1 MKKLYKTNSLNK
13 LLFLFAATLI
23 SLNSYSQTLS
33 PTVNVSLSNSICSQL
48 SDLSIDVSQDAGET
62 DILNSVFTS
71 DAGSFDLSN
80 LNIGDTVGTAD
91 MNFLSGNTV
100 NTILTVG
107 TTPLNN
113 STMILSTDS
122 IGTLYGSFTLRND
135 TNGIEITA
143 TSPGDNNSTTVG
155 YSSNVT
161 FNNLFS
167 NPTVSLF
174 TFSSIITS
182 ELSQVDNQSFI
193 QFMSC
198 ADFSPSVNLI
208 LSNNDCGLL
217 TDVTLDVSQ
226 DAGEID
232 MASALFTTDGGS
244 FDLASL
250 SIGSMVGTATVS
262 AGANSY
268 TADLFVNSL
277 SSNTATIEDNLSL
290 NTFLIENLTSGGVSI
305 STTSPGDNN
314 YTTINGNSTSV
325 LLQNI
330 FNNTSTSVL
339 SFSSVITSEIGQTD
353 NQSLNLLMS
362 CTDFSPTV
370 STSLSHYVCDSVSDL
385 TINVS
390 QDAGE
395 TDMATALFVSD
406 GGSFTISSLSIGDNI
421 GSATLT
427 NSILTYNTDLY
438 VTSIT
443 GSTVTV
449 SDSLANTFL
458 IENLSAGVSIT
469 ATSPGDNN
477 STTSG
482 NTSSVTFINIFHNPN
497 NGTINFTSTI
507 TSELGE
513 VDVQNF
519 SFNMSCMD
527 FSPTVAITL
536 SDNTCQATS
545 DLTIN
550 VSQDANETDIASAS
564 FVSDGGAFNIS
575 GLNLNDVVGSAS
587 IFFANGTTVISN
599 LELSLI
605 NSLDDFEVQSI
616 DSLGNVLG
624 TFAVTNILG
633 GGVDILATSPPDGN
647 SSTNGYVSTA
657 TFNSLFVNPT
667 STSSF
672 NLNFTTTITS
682 ELGMVD
688 IQTLSYLICCDP
700 FLIVTITSCDSFD
713 WDGTTYD
720 STGMYTNIYADVNGC
735 DSTVTLDLTINNS
748 SSSTVTITAC
758 DSFDWDGVTY
768 DLTGTYTNVYTGVN
782 GCDSTVTLDLT
793 VNSSDS
799 TSFTASAC
807 DTSYF
812 WNGVSYNMSG
822 AYSQT
827 LINISGC
834 DSVVTLNLT
843 IGYTESSTVTITAC
857 DSFDWDGVTYDS
869 TGMYTN
875 TYTNI
880 SGCDSTVTLDLT
892 ITGVSSSSTV
902 TITACDSFDWDGM
915 TYDSTGTY
923 TNVYTGVNGC
933 DSTVILDLTINNSSS
948 STVTITACDSFDWDG
963 VTYDSTGTYTNIYTD
978 VNGCDSTVTLDLTIN
993 DGPNDATVTQNGD
1006 SLTVTVSTGT
1016 APYTY
1021 EWNTGETTQSILP
1034 DSSGTYYCIVT
1045 DANGCEDWSNQYVYT
1060 STSISELN
1068 SNKMS
1073 VYPNPTKGIL
1083 NIEFNNF
1090 DNRYTSLSIVNI
1102 LGDEIY
1108 TEELDNTFIKY
1119 SNQLDLSEYS
1129 NGIYFVKFSSIEE
1142 VLTKKLILQ

>member
-1 MKKLYKTNSLNK
+1 MKNLYNLNSLKK
-13 LLFLFAATLI
+13 LLFFFAAALI
-23 SLNSYSQTLS
+23 SLSSYSQTLS
-33 PTVNVSLSNSICSQL
+33 PTVNVSLSNLNCVQL

-71 DAGSFDLSN
+71 DDGSFDLA
-80 LNIGDTVGTAD
+80 NINVGDTVGTAD
-91 MNFLSGNTV
+91 MTFLSGIT
-100 NTILTVG
+100 L
-107 TTPLNN
+107 N
-113 STMILSTDS
+113 STLIVGSTSSFSTIILSIDS
-122 IGTLYGSFTLRND
+122 SGTLGSFTLRND

-143 TSPGDNNSTTVG
+143 TSPGGDGNNTTGG
-155 YSSNVT
+155 YSSNAT
-161 FNNLFS
+161 FHNLFL
-167 NPTVSLF
+167 NPANPVF
-174 TFSSIITS
+174 TFSSTITS
-182 ELSQVDNQSFI
+182 ELGQVDNQSFVQI
-193 QFMSC
+193 LGCS
-198 ADFSPSVNLI
+198 DFSPTVNLT

-217 TDVTLDVSQ
+217 TDVTIDVSQ

-262 AGANSY
+262 AGTNSY
-268 TADLFVNSL
+268 IADLFVNSIIG
-277 SSNTATIEDNLSL
+277 NTATIEDNLSL
-290 NTFLIENLTSGGVSI
+290 NTFLIENLSSGGVSV

-330 FNNTSTSVL
+330 FNNTSTGVL
-339 SFSSVITSEIGQTD
+339 GFNSVISSEIGQID

-362 CTDFSPTV
+362 CSDFSPTV

-385 TINVS
+385 TISVS

-395 TDMATALFVSD
+395 TDMATALFISD

-427 NSILTYNTDLY
+427 NSISTYNTDLH
-438 VTSIT
+438 VSSIT
-443 GSTVTV
+443 GSTAIIT
-449 SDSLANTFL
+449 DSLGNTFL
-458 IENLSAGVSIT
+458 IENLSSGVSIT

-482 NTSSVTFINIFHNPN
+482 NTSSVTFNNIFHNPN
-497 NGTINFTSTI
+497 NGIINFTSTI

-513 VDVQNF
+513 VDTQNF

-536 SDNTCQATS
+536 SNNTCQSTT

-550 VSQDANETDIASAS
+550 VSQDANETDIASAL

-605 NSLDDFEVQSI
+605 NSLDDFEVQSV

-624 TFAVTNILG
+624 TFAVTNIIG
-633 GGVDILATSPPDGN
+633 GGVDIVATSPPDGN

-657 TFNSLFVNPT
+657 TFNGLFVNPNT
-667 STSSF
+667 SY
-672 NLNFTTTITS
+672 LNFTTTITS

-688 IQTLSYLICCDP
+688 VQSLSFLICCDP
-700 FLIVTITSCDSFD
+700 FLTVTITACDSFD
-713 WDGTTYD
+713 WDGMTYD
-720 STGMYTNIYADVNGC
+720 STGMYTNVYTDVNGCDSTVTLDLTIITGSSSTVTITACDSFDWDGMTYDSTGMYTNVYTGVNGC

-758 DSFDWDGVTY
+758 DSFDWDG
-768 DLTGTYTNVYTGVN
+768 
-782 GCDSTVTLDLT
+782 
-793 VNSSDS
+793 
-799 TSFTASAC
+799 
-807 DTSYF
+807 
-812 WNGVSYNMSG
+812 M
-822 AYSQT
+822 
-827 LINISGC
+827 
-834 DSVVTLNLT
+834 
-843 IGYTESSTVTITAC
+843 
-857 DSFDWDGVTYDS
+857 TYDS

-875 TYTNI
+875 
-880 SGCDSTVTLDLT
+880 V
-892 ITGVSSSSTV
+892 
-902 TITACDSFDWDGM
+902 
-915 TYDSTGTY
+915 
-923 TNVYTGVNGC
+923 
-933 DSTVILDLTINNSSS
+933 
-948 STVTITACDSFDWDG
+948 
-963 VTYDSTGTYTNIYTD
+963 YTD

-993 DGPNDATVTQNGD
+993 NGPTDATVTQNGD
-1006 SLTVTVSTGT
+1006 TLTVTATTGT

-1021 EWNTGETTQSILP
+1021 EWNTGETTQSIIP

-1045 DANGCEDWSNQYVYT
+1045 DANGCQDWSNQYVYT

-1068 SNKMS
+1068 SNKML
-1073 VYPNPTKGIL
+1073 VYPNPTNGIL

-1090 DNRYTSLSIVNI
+1090 DNIYTSLSIVNI
-1102 LGDEIY
+1102 LGDEVY
-1108 TEELDNTFIKY
+1108 KEQLENTSIKY

-1129 NGIYFVKFSSIEE
+1129 NGIYFVKFSSIEK
-1142 VLTKKLILQ
+1142 VITKKLILQ

>member
-1 MKKLYKTNSLNK
+1 MKNLYNLNYLK
-13 LLFLFAATLI
+13 KSILFFAATLI

-33 PTVNVSLSNSICSQL
+33 PTVNVSLSNLNCGQL

-71 DAGSFDLSN
+71 NAGSFDLSN

-91 MNFLSGNTV
+91 MTFLSGNIINSILIVGSTSSYS
-100 NTILTVG
+100 TI
-107 TTPLNN
+107 
-113 STMILSTDS
+113 ILSLDS
-122 IGTLYGSFTLRND
+122 TGTLGSFTLRND

-143 TSPGDNNSTTVG
+143 VSPGGDGNNTTGG

-161 FNNLFS
+161 FHNLFS
-167 NPTVSLF
+167 NPTNPVF
-174 TFSSIITS
+174 TFSSTITS
-182 ELSQVDNQSFI
+182 ELGQVANNSFVII
-193 QFMSC
+193 QACS
-198 ADFSPSVNLI
+198 DFSPTVNLT

-217 TDVTLDVSQ
+217 TDVTFDVSQ

-244 FDLASL
+244 FDIASL
-250 SIGSMVGTATVS
+250 SIGNMVGTATVS
-262 AGANSY
+262 AGTNSY
-268 TADLFVNSL
+268 TADLFVNSI
-277 SSNTATIEDNLSL
+277 SGNTATIEDNLSL
-290 NTFLIENLTSGGVSI
+290 NTFLIENLSSGGVSI
-305 STTSPGDNN
+305 SSTNPGDNN

-330 FNNTSTSVL
+330 FINTSTGVL
-339 SFSSVITSEIGQTD
+339 SFNSIITSEIGQTD
-353 NQSLNLLMS
+353 IQSLNLLMS
-362 CTDFSPTV
+362 CADFSPTV
-370 STSLSHYVCDSVSDL
+370 STSLSHYECDSVSDL

-427 NSILTYNTDLY
+427 NSILNYNTDLY
-438 VTSIT
+438 VTSIS

-449 SDSLANTFL
+449 SDSLGNTFD

-482 NTSSVTFINIFHNPN
+482 NTSSVSFNNIFHNPN
-497 NGTINFTSTI
+497 SGIINFTSTI

-536 SDNTCQATS
+536 SDNTCQATT

-624 TFAVTNILG
+624 TFAVTNIVG

-657 TFNSLFVNPT
+657 TFSNLFVNPT

-682 ELGMVD
+682 ELGVVD
-688 IQTLSYLICCDP
+688 VQSLSYLICCDP
-700 FLIVTITSCDSFD
+700 FLTVTITACDSFD
-713 WDGTTYD
+713 WDGLTYDSTGTYTNVYIDVNGCDSTVTLDLTINNSSSSIVTITACDSFDWDGMTYDSTGLYTNVYTGVSGCDSTVTLDLTINSSDSTSFTAASCDSSYIWNGISYNISGSYSQTLTNLSGCDSVVTLNLTVGYTESSTVTITACDSFDWDGMTYD
-720 STGMYTNIYADVNGC
+720 STGMYTNVYTNNSGC

-768 DLTGTYTNVYTGVN
+768 DSTGMYTNVYTGAN
-782 GCDSTVTLDLT
+782 GCDS
-793 VNSSDS
+793 
-799 TSFTASAC
+799 
-807 DTSYF
+807 
-812 WNGVSYNMSG
+812 
-822 AYSQT
+822 
-827 LINISGC
+827 I
-834 DSVVTLNLT
+834 
-843 IGYTESSTVTITAC
+843 
-857 DSFDWDGVTYDS
+857 
-869 TGMYTN
+869 
-875 TYTNI
+875 
-880 SGCDSTVTLDLT
+880 VTLDLT
-892 ITGVSSSSTV
+892 INNSSSSTV

-915 TYDSTGTY
+915 TYDSTGMY
-923 TNVYTGVNGC
+923 TNV
-933 DSTVILDLTINNSSS
+933 
-948 STVTITACDSFDWDG
+948 
-963 VTYDSTGTYTNIYTD
+963 YTD

-993 DGPNDATVTQNGD
+993 DGPTDATVTQNGD
-1006 SLTVTVSTGT
+1006 TLTATVTTGT

-1045 DANGCEDWSNQYVYT
+1045 DANGCQDWSNQYVYT
-1060 STSISELN
+1060 STSISDLN
-1068 SNKMS
+1068 SNKMF
-1073 VYPNPTKGIL
+1073 VYPNPTNGML
-1083 NIEFNNF
+1083 NIEFNNS
-1090 DNRYTSLSIVNI
+1090 DNRFTSLSIVNI

-1108 TEELDNTFIKY
+1108 DEELDNTIIKY
-1119 SNQLDLSEYS
+1119 SKKFDLSKYS
-1129 NGIYFVKFSSIEE
+1129 HGIYFVKFSSIEE

>member
-1 MKKLYKTNSLNK
+1 MKNLYNLNSLKK
-13 LLFLFAATLI
+13 LLFFFAAALI
-23 SLNSYSQTLS
+23 SLSSYSQTLS
-33 PTVNVSLSNSICSQL
+33 PTVNVSLSNLNCVQL

-71 DAGSFDLSN
+71 DDGSFDLA
-80 LNIGDTVGTAD
+80 NINVGDTVGTAD
-91 MNFLSGNTV
+91 MTFLSGIT
-100 NTILTVG
+100 L
-107 TTPLNN
+107 N
-113 STMILSTDS
+113 STLIVGSTSSFSTIILSIDS
-122 IGTLYGSFTLRND
+122 SGTLGSFTLRND

-143 TSPGDNNSTTVG
+143 TSPGGDGNNTTGG
-155 YSSNVT
+155 YSSNAT
-161 FNNLFS
+161 FHNLFL
-167 NPTVSLF
+167 NPANPVF
-174 TFSSIITS
+174 TFSSTITS
-182 ELSQVDNQSFI
+182 ELGQVDNQSFVQI
-193 QFMSC
+193 LGCS
-198 ADFSPSVNLI
+198 DFSPTVNLT

-217 TDVTLDVSQ
+217 TDVTIDVSQ

-262 AGANSY
+262 AGTNSY
-268 TADLFVNSL
+268 IADLFVNSIIG
-277 SSNTATIEDNLSL
+277 NTATIEDNLSL
-290 NTFLIENLTSGGVSI
+290 NTFLIENLSSGGVSV

-330 FNNTSTSVL
+330 FNNTSTGVL
-339 SFSSVITSEIGQTD
+339 GFNSVISSEIGQID

-362 CTDFSPTV
+362 CSDFSPTV

-385 TINVS
+385 TISVS

-395 TDMATALFVSD
+395 TDMATALFISD

-427 NSILTYNTDLY
+427 NSISTYNTDLH
-438 VTSIT
+438 VSSIT
-443 GSTVTV
+443 GSTAIIT
-449 SDSLANTFL
+449 DSLGNTFL
-458 IENLSAGVSIT
+458 IENLSSGVSIT

-482 NTSSVTFINIFHNPN
+482 NTSSVTFNNIFHNPN
-497 NGTINFTSTI
+497 NGIINFTSTI

-513 VDVQNF
+513 VDTQNF

-536 SDNTCQATS
+536 SNNTCQSTT

-550 VSQDANETDIASAS
+550 VSQDANETDIASAL

-605 NSLDDFEVQSI
+605 NSLDDFEVQSV

-624 TFAVTNILG
+624 TFAVTNIIG
-633 GGVDILATSPPDGN
+633 GGVDIVATSPPDGN

-657 TFNSLFVNPT
+657 TFNGLFVNPNT
-667 STSSF
+667 SY
-672 NLNFTTTITS
+672 LNFTTTITS

-688 IQTLSYLICCDP
+688 VQSLSFLICCDP
-700 FLIVTITSCDSFD
+700 FLTVTITACDSFD
-713 WDGTTYD
+713 WDGMTYD
-720 STGMYTNIYADVNGC
+720 STGMYTNVYTGVNGC

-758 DSFDWDGVTY
+758 DSFDWDGMTY
-768 DLTGTYTNVYTGVN
+768 DSTGMYTNVYTGVN

-793 VNSSDS
+793 
-799 TSFTASAC
+799 
-807 DTSYF
+807 
-812 WNGVSYNMSG
+812 
-822 AYSQT
+822 
-827 LINISGC
+827 IN
-834 DSVVTLNLT
+834 N
-843 IGYTESSTVTITAC
+843 
-857 DSFDWDGVTYDS
+857 
-869 TGMYTN
+869 
-875 TYTNI
+875 
-880 SGCDSTVTLDLT
+880 
-892 ITGVSSSSTV
+892 SSSSTV

-915 TYDSTGTY
+915 TYDSTGMY
-923 TNVYTGVNGC
+923 TNV
-933 DSTVILDLTINNSSS
+933 
-948 STVTITACDSFDWDG
+948 
-963 VTYDSTGTYTNIYTD
+963 YTD

-993 DGPNDATVTQNGD
+993 NGPTDATVTQNGD
-1006 SLTVTVSTGT
+1006 TLTVTATTGT

-1021 EWNTGETTQSILP
+1021 EWNTGETTQSIIP

-1045 DANGCEDWSNQYVYT
+1045 DANGCQDWSNQYVYT

-1068 SNKMS
+1068 SNKML
-1073 VYPNPTKGIL
+1073 VYPNPTNGIL

-1090 DNRYTSLSIVNI
+1090 DNIYTSLSIVNI
-1102 LGDEIY
+1102 LGDEVY
-1108 TEELDNTFIKY
+1108 KEQLENTSIKY

-1129 NGIYFVKFSSIEE
+1129 NGIYFVKFSSIEK
-1142 VLTKKLILQ
+1142 VITKKLILQ

>member
-80 LNIGDTVGTAD
+80 LNIGDTVGNAD

-768 DLTGTYTNVYTGVN
+768 DLTGTYTNVYTRVN

-948 STVTITACDSFDWDG
+948 STVTITSCDSFDWDG

>member
-1 MKKLYKTNSLNK
+1 MKKLYNSNPLNK
-13 LLFLFAATLI
+13 LLFFFVATLI

-33 PTVNVSLSNSICSQL
+33 PTVNVSLSNSICGQL

-91 MNFLSGNTV
+91 MNFLSGNNV
-100 NTILTVG
+100 NTILVVG
-107 TTPLNN
+107 
-113 STMILSTDS
+113 STSSFSTIILSLDS
-122 IGTLYGSFTLRND
+122 TGTLGSFTLRND

-143 TSPGDNNSTTVG
+143 ASPGGDGNNTTGG
-155 YSSNVT
+155 YTSNVT
-161 FNNLFS
+161 FHNLFL

-174 TFSSIITS
+174 TFSSTITS

-208 LSNNDCGLL
+208 LSNTDCGLL

-268 TADLFVNSL
+268 TADLFVNNL

-339 SFSSVITSEIGQTD
+339 GFSSVITSEIGQTD
-353 NQSLNLLMS
+353 NQSINLLMS

-370 STSLSHYVCDSVSDL
+370 SASLSHYVCDSVSDL

-421 GSATLT
+421 GSASLT

-482 NTSSVTFINIFHNPN
+482 NTSSVTFNNIFHNPN
-497 NGTINFTSTI
+497 NGIINFTSTI

-575 GLNLNDVVGSAS
+575 GLNVNDVVGSAS

-688 IQTLSYLICCDP
+688 VQSLSYVICCDP
-700 FLIVTITSCDSFD
+700 FLSVTITACDSFDWDGVTYDSTGTYTNVYTDIYGCDSTVTLNLTINNSSSSTVTITSCDSFD
-713 WDGTTYD
+713 WDGVTYDLTGTYTNVYTGTNGCDSTVTLDLTINSSDSTSFTASACDTSYFWNGVTYNMSGSYSQTLTNISGCDSVVTLNLTIGYTESSTVTITACDSFDWDGVSYDSTGMYTNTYTNISGCDSTVTLDLTITGFSSSTVTITACDSFDWDGMTYD
-720 STGMYTNIYADVNGC
+720 STGMYTNIYTGLNGC

-768 DLTGTYTNVYTGVN
+768 D
-782 GCDSTVTLDLT
+782 
-793 VNSSDS
+793 
-799 TSFTASAC
+799 
-807 DTSYF
+807 
-812 WNGVSYNMSG
+812 
-822 AYSQT
+822 
-827 LINISGC
+827 
-834 DSVVTLNLT
+834 
-843 IGYTESSTVTITAC
+843 
-857 DSFDWDGVTYDS
+857 
-869 TGMYTN
+869 
-875 TYTNI
+875 
-880 SGCDSTVTLDLT
+880 
-892 ITGVSSSSTV
+892 
-902 TITACDSFDWDGM
+902 
-915 TYDSTGTY
+915 STGTY
-923 TNVYTGVNGC
+923 TNV
-933 DSTVILDLTINNSSS
+933 
-948 STVTITACDSFDWDG
+948 
-963 VTYDSTGTYTNIYTD
+963 YTD

-993 DGPNDATVTQNGD
+993 DGPNDATVIQNGD

-1090 DNRYTSLSIVNI
+1090 DKRYTSLSIVNI

>member
-1 MKKLYKTNSLNK
+1 MKSI
-13 LLFLFAATLI
+13 LFFAVALI

-33 PTVNVSLSNSICSQL
+33 PTVNVNLSNSNCGQL
-48 SDLSIDVSQDAGET
+48 SDLSIDVSQDQGET

-80 LNIGDTVGTAD
+80 LNQGDTVGTAD
-91 MNFLSGNTV
+91 MTFLSGNII
-100 NTILTVG
+100 NSILIVG
-107 TTPLNN
+107 STNSN
-113 STMILSTDS
+113 STIILSLDS
-122 IGTLYGSFTLRND
+122 TGTLGSFTLSND
-135 TNGIEITA
+135 TNGVEIVA
-143 TSPGDNNSTTVG
+143 VSPGDGNNTTG
-155 YSSNVT
+155 GFSSNVT
-161 FNNLFS
+161 FHNLFL
-167 NPTVSLF
+167 NPSISLF
-174 TFSSIITS
+174 TFSSVITS
-182 ELSQVDNQSFI
+182 ELSQIDNQSFV

-198 ADFSPSVNLI
+198 ADFSPSVNLT

-217 TDVTLDVSQ
+217 TDVTLDISQ

-244 FDLASL
+244 FDIASL

-268 TADLFVNSL
+268 TADLFVNSIL
-277 SSNTATIEDNLSL
+277 GNTATIEDNLSL
-290 NTFLIENLTSGGVSI
+290 NTFLIENLSSGGVSI

-330 FNNTSTSVL
+330 FSNTSTSVL
-339 SFSSVITSEIGQTD
+339 NFNSVITSEIGQTD
-353 NQSLNLLMS
+353 NQSINLLMS

-390 QDAGE
+390 QDSGE
-395 TDMATALFVSD
+395 TDMASALFVSD
-406 GGSFTISSLSIGDNI
+406 GGSFTISSLSIGDII

-438 VTSIT
+438 VTSIS
-443 GSTVTV
+443 GSTVTI

-482 NTSSVTFINIFHNPN
+482 NTSSVTFNNIFHNPN
-497 NGTINFTSTI
+497 NGIINFTSTI

-527 FSPTVAITL
+527 FSPTIAITL
-536 SDNTCQATS
+536 SDNTCQAAT

-624 TFAVTNILG
+624 TFAVTNIIG

-657 TFNSLFVNPT
+657 TFNSLFINPT

-688 IQTLSYLICCDP
+688 VQSLSYLICCDP
-700 FLIVTITSCDSFD
+700 FL
-713 WDGTTYD
+713 
-720 STGMYTNIYADVNGC
+720 
-735 DSTVTLDLTINNS
+735 
-748 SSSTVTITAC
+748 
-758 DSFDWDGVTY
+758 
-768 DLTGTYTNVYTGVN
+768 
-782 GCDSTVTLDLT
+782 
-793 VNSSDS
+793 
-799 TSFTASAC
+799 
-807 DTSYF
+807 
-812 WNGVSYNMSG
+812 
-822 AYSQT
+822 
-827 LINISGC
+827 
-834 DSVVTLNLT
+834 
-843 IGYTESSTVTITAC
+843 
-857 DSFDWDGVTYDS
+857 
-869 TGMYTN
+869 
-875 TYTNI
+875 
-880 SGCDSTVTLDLT
+880 
-892 ITGVSSSSTV
+892 
-902 TITACDSFDWDGM
+902 
-915 TYDSTGTY
+915 
-923 TNVYTGVNGC
+923 
-933 DSTVILDLTINNSSS
+933 
-948 STVTITACDSFDWDG
+948 TVTITACDSFDWDG
-963 VTYDSTGTYTNIYTD
+963 VTYDSTGTLYK
-978 VNGCDSTVTLDLTIN
+978 CLFR
-993 DGPNDATVTQNGD
+993 
-1006 SLTVTVSTGT
+1006 
-1016 APYTY
+1016 
-1021 EWNTGETTQSILP
+1021 
-1034 DSSGTYYCIVT
+1034 C
-1045 DANGCEDWSNQYVYT
+1045 
-1060 STSISELN
+1060 
-1068 SNKMS
+1068 
-1073 VYPNPTKGIL
+1073 
-1083 NIEFNNF
+1083 
-1090 DNRYTSLSIVNI
+1090 
-1102 LGDEIY
+1102 
-1108 TEELDNTFIKY
+1108 
-1119 SNQLDLSEYS
+1119 
-1129 NGIYFVKFSSIEE
+1129 
-1142 VLTKKLILQ
+1142 

>member
-1 MKKLYKTNSLNK
+1 MKKLYNINSLKK
-13 LLFLFAATLI
+13 LLFFFAATLI

-33 PTVNVSLSNSICSQL
+33 PTVNVSLSNTNCAQL

-71 DAGSFDLSN
+71 DAGSFDLSS
-80 LNIGDTVGTAD
+80 LNVGDTVGSAD
-91 MNFLSGNTV
+91 MIFLSGNNV
-100 NTILTVG
+100 NTTLVVG
-107 TTPLNN
+107 
-113 STMILSTDS
+113 STSSYSTIILSLDS
-122 IGTLYGSFTLRND
+122 TGTLGSFTLRND

-143 TSPGDNNSTTVG
+143 ASPGGDGNNTTGG

-161 FNNLFS
+161 FHNLFS
-167 NPTVSLF
+167 NPTISLF
-174 TFSSIITS
+174 TFSSAITS
-182 ELSQVDNQSFI
+182 ELSEVDNQSFV

-198 ADFSPSVNLI
+198 ADFSPAVNLT

-217 TDVTLDVSQ
+217 TDVTIDVSQ

-232 MASALFTTDGGS
+232 MATSLFTTNGGS

-250 SIGSMVGTATVS
+250 TTGAMVGYATLSVGS
-262 AGANSY
+262 SSY
-268 TADLFVNSL
+268 TADLFVGAITA
-277 SSNTATIEDNLSL
+277 NTAMIEENYGGES
-290 NTFLIENLTSGGVSI
+290 FLIENLSGGGVSI
-305 STTSPGDNN
+305 SSTSPGDNN

-325 LLQNI
+325 TLQNL
-330 FNNTSTSVL
+330 FFNTSAGVL
-339 SFSSVITSEIGQTD
+339 GFNSTITSEIGQTD

-362 CTDFSPTV
+362 CSDFSPTV

-395 TDMATALFVSD
+395 TDMASALFVSD

-427 NSILTYNTDLY
+427 NSILNYNTYLY

-458 IENLSAGVSIT
+458 IENLSTGVSIT

-482 NTSSVTFINIFHNPN
+482 NTSSVTFNNIFHNPN
-497 NGTINFTSTI
+497 NGILNFTSTI

-536 SDNTCQATS
+536 SDNTCQATT

-624 TFAVTNILG
+624 TFAVTNIVG
-633 GGVDILATSPPDGN
+633 GGVDILASSPPDGN

-682 ELGMVD
+682 ELGVVD
-688 IQTLSYLICCDP
+688 VQSLSYIICCDP
-700 FLIVTITSCDSFD
+700 FLTVTITACDSFD
-713 WDGTTYD
+713 WDGITYD
-720 STGMYTNIYADVNGC
+720 STGMYTNVYTDVNGC

-758 DSFDWDGVTY
+758 DSFDWDGMTY
-768 DLTGTYTNVYTGVN
+768 DSTGMYTNVYTDVN

-793 VNSSDS
+793 INTSDS

-812 WNGVSYNMSG
+812 WSGVTYSMSG
-822 AYSQT
+822 TYSQT
-827 LINISGC
+827 LTNLSGC

-869 TGMYTN
+869 TGTYTN
-875 TYTNI
+875 VYANI

-892 ITGVSSSSTV
+892 INNSSSLTV
-902 TITACDSFDWDGM
+902 TITACDSFDWDGV

-923 TNVYTGVNGC
+923 TNVYTDVNGC
-933 DSTVILDLTINNSSS
+933 DSTVTLDLTINNSSS

-963 VTYDSTGTYTNIYTD
+963 VTYDSTGTYTNVYTD

-1006 SLTVTVSTGT
+1006 TLIVSVTTGT

-1045 DANGCEDWSNQYVYT
+1045 DANGCQDWSNQYVYT
-1060 STSISELN
+1060 STSISELS
-1068 SNKMS
+1068 SNKVL
-1073 VYPNPTKGIL
+1073 VYPNPTQGIL

-1090 DNRYTSLSIVNI
+1090 DNRYTSLTIVNI
-1102 LGDEIY
+1102 LGDEVY
-1108 TEELDNTFIKY
+1108 KEKLDNISIKY

-1129 NGIYFVKFSSIEE
+1129 NGIYFVKFSSIEK
-1142 VLTKKLILQ
+1142 VITKKLILQ

>member
-13 LLFLFAATLI
+13 LLFLFVATLI

-33 PTVNVSLSNSICSQL
+33 PTVNVSLSNSICGQL

-62 DILNSVFTS
+62 DILNSVFTT

-80 LNIGDTVGTAD
+80 LNIGDTIGTAD
-91 MNFLSGNTV
+91 MNFLSGNNV
-100 NTILTVG
+100 NTILVVG
-107 TTPLNN
+107 
-113 STMILSTDS
+113 STSSFSTIILSLDS
-122 IGTLYGSFTLRND
+122 TGTLGSFTLRND

-143 TSPGDNNSTTVG
+143 ASPGGDGNNTTGG
-155 YSSNVT
+155 YTSNVT
-161 FNNLFS
+161 FHNLFL

-174 TFSSIITS
+174 TFSSTITS

-208 LSNNDCGLL
+208 LSNTDCGLL

-268 TADLFVNSL
+268 TADLFVNNL

-305 STTSPGDNN
+305 SMTSPGDNN

-339 SFSSVITSEIGQTD
+339 GFSSVITSEIGQTD

-482 NTSSVTFINIFHNPN
+482 NTSSVTFNNIFHNPN
-497 NGTINFTSTI
+497 NGIINFTSTI

-575 GLNLNDVVGSAS
+575 GLNVNDVVGSAS

-688 IQTLSYLICCDP
+688 VQSLSYVICCDP
-700 FLIVTITSCDSFD
+700 FLSVTITACDSFDWDGVTYDSTGTYTNVYTDIYGCDSTVTLNLTINNSSSSTVTITSCDSFD
-713 WDGTTYD
+713 WDGVTYDLTGTYTNVYTGTNGCDSTVTLDLTINSSDSTSFTASACDTSYFWNGVTYNMSGSYSQTLTNISGCDSVVTLNLTIGYTESSTVTITACDSFDWDGVSYDSTGMYTNTYTNISGCDSTVTLDLTINNSSSSTVTITACDSFDWDGMTYD
-720 STGMYTNIYADVNGC
+720 STGMYTNIYTGLNGC

-768 DLTGTYTNVYTGVN
+768 D
-782 GCDSTVTLDLT
+782 
-793 VNSSDS
+793 
-799 TSFTASAC
+799 
-807 DTSYF
+807 
-812 WNGVSYNMSG
+812 
-822 AYSQT
+822 
-827 LINISGC
+827 
-834 DSVVTLNLT
+834 
-843 IGYTESSTVTITAC
+843 
-857 DSFDWDGVTYDS
+857 
-869 TGMYTN
+869 
-875 TYTNI
+875 
-880 SGCDSTVTLDLT
+880 
-892 ITGVSSSSTV
+892 
-902 TITACDSFDWDGM
+902 
-915 TYDSTGTY
+915 STGTY
-923 TNVYTGVNGC
+923 TNVYT
-933 DSTVILDLTINNSSS
+933 
-948 STVTITACDSFDWDG
+948 
-963 VTYDSTGTYTNIYTD
+963 D
-978 VNGCDSTVTLDLTIN
+978 VNGCDSIVTLDLTIN
-993 DGPNDATVTQNGD
+993 DGPNDATVIQNGD

-1068 SNKMS
+1068 PNKMS

-1090 DNRYTSLSIVNI
+1090 DKRYTSLSIVNI

>member
-1 MKKLYKTNSLNK
+1 VTFHN
-13 LLFLFAATLI
+13 LFL
-23 SLNSYSQTLS
+23 N
-33 PTVNVSLSNSICSQL
+33 PSI
-48 SDLSIDVSQDAGET
+48 
-62 DILNSVFTS
+62 
-71 DAGSFDLSN
+71 
-80 LNIGDTVGTAD
+80 
-91 MNFLSGNTV
+91 
-100 NTILTVG
+100 
-107 TTPLNN
+107 
-113 STMILSTDS
+113 
-122 IGTLYGSFTLRND
+122 
-135 TNGIEITA
+135 
-143 TSPGDNNSTTVG
+143 
-155 YSSNVT
+155 
-161 FNNLFS
+161 
-167 NPTVSLF
+167 SLF
-174 TFSSIITS
+174 TFSSVITS
-182 ELSQVDNQSFI
+182 ELSQIDNQSFV

-198 ADFSPSVNLI
+198 ADFSPSVNLT

-217 TDVTLDVSQ
+217 TDVTLDISQ

-244 FDLASL
+244 FDIASL

-268 TADLFVNSL
+268 TADLFVNSI
-277 SSNTATIEDNLSL
+277 SGNTATIEDNLSL
-290 NTFLIENLTSGGVSI
+290 NTFLIENLSSGGVSI

-339 SFSSVITSEIGQTD
+339 NFNSVITSEIGQTD
-353 NQSLNLLMS
+353 NQSINLLMS

-390 QDAGE
+390 QDSGE
-395 TDMATALFVSD
+395 TDMASALFVSD
-406 GGSFTISSLSIGDNI
+406 GGSFTISSLSIGDII

-438 VTSIT
+438 VTSIS
-443 GSTVTV
+443 GSTVTI

-482 NTSSVTFINIFHNPN
+482 NTSSVTFNNIFHNPN
-497 NGTINFTSTI
+497 NGIINFTSTI

-536 SDNTCQATS
+536 SDNTCQATT

-624 TFAVTNILG
+624 TFAVTNIIG

-688 IQTLSYLICCDP
+688 VQSLSYLICCDP
-700 FLIVTITSCDSFD
+700 FLTVTITACDSFD
-713 WDGTTYD
+713 WDGVTYD
-720 STGMYTNIYADVNGC
+720 STGTYTNVYLDVNGC
-735 DSTVTLDLTINNS
+735 DSTVTLNLTINNS

-758 DSFDWDGVTY
+758 DSFDWDGMTY
-768 DLTGTYTNVYTGVN
+768 DSTGMYTNVYTGLN
-782 GCDSTVTLDLT
+782 GCDSIVTLDLT
-793 VNSSDS
+793 INNSDS
-799 TSFTASAC
+799 SSFTASAC
-807 DTSYF
+807 DTSYT
-812 WNGVSYNMSG
+812 WNGVTYNMSG
-822 AYSQT
+822 SYSQNLT
-827 LINISGC
+827 NLSGC

-843 IGYTESSTVTITAC
+843 IGYTESSTVTITDCAP
-857 DSFDWDGVTYDS
+857 FVWDGVAYDS

-875 TYTNI
+875 VYTNI

-915 TYDSTGTY
+915 TYDSTGMY
-923 TNVYTGVNGC
+923 TNVYTGLNGC
-933 DSTVILDLTINNSSS
+933 DSTVTLDLTINNSSS

-963 VTYDSTGTYTNIYTD
+963 VTYDSTGMYTNVYTD

-993 DGPNDATVTQNGD
+993 DHQ
-1006 SLTVTVSTGT
+1006 
-1016 APYTY
+1016 
-1021 EWNTGETTQSILP
+1021 Q
-1034 DSSGTYYCIVT
+1034 
-1045 DANGCEDWSNQYVYT
+1045 
-1060 STSISELN
+1060 
-1068 SNKMS
+1068 
-1073 VYPNPTKGIL
+1073 
-1083 NIEFNNF
+1083 
-1090 DNRYTSLSIVNI
+1090 LS
-1102 LGDEIY
+1102 
-1108 TEELDNTFIKY
+1108 
-1119 SNQLDLSEYS
+1119 
-1129 NGIYFVKFSSIEE
+1129 
-1142 VLTKKLILQ
+1142 

>member
-1 MKKLYKTNSLNK
+1 MKKLYNINSLNK
-13 LLFLFAATLI
+13 LIFFFAATLI

-33 PTVNVSLSNSICSQL
+33 PTVSVSLSNTNCAQL

-71 DAGSFDLSN
+71 DAGSFDLSS
-80 LNIGDTVGTAD
+80 LNVGDTVGTAD
-91 MNFLSGNTV
+91 MSFLSGNNV
-100 NTILTVG
+100 NTTLVVG
-107 TTPLNN
+107 
-113 STMILSTDS
+113 STSSYSTIILSLDS
-122 IGTLYGSFTLRND
+122 TGTLGSFTLRND

-143 TSPGDNNSTTVG
+143 ASPGGDGNNTTGG

-161 FNNLFS
+161 FHNLFS
-167 NPTVSLF
+167 NPTISLF
-174 TFSSIITS
+174 TFSSAITS
-182 ELSQVDNQSFI
+182 ELSQVDNQSFV

-198 ADFSPSVNLI
+198 ADFSPAVNLI

-217 TDVTLDVSQ
+217 TDVTLDISQ

-244 FDLASL
+244 FDLSSL
-250 SIGSMVGTATVS
+250 SVGSMVGTATVS

-268 TADLFVNSL
+268 TADLFVNSI
-277 SSNTATIEDNLSL
+277 SGNTATIEDNLSL
-290 NTFLIENLTSGGVSI
+290 NTFLIENLSSGGVSI
-305 STTSPGDNN
+305 STTNPGDNN

-353 NQSLNLLMS
+353 NQSINLLMS
-362 CTDFSPTV
+362 CSDFSPTV
-370 STSLSHYVCDSVSDL
+370 STSLSHYICDSVSDL

-395 TDMATALFVSD
+395 TDMASALFVSD

-427 NSILTYNTDLY
+427 NSILNYNTNLY

-443 GSTVTV
+443 GSTISV
-449 SDSLANTFL
+449 SDSLGNSFL

-482 NTSSVTFINIFHNPN
+482 NTSSVTFNNIFHNPN
-497 NGTINFTSTI
+497 NGILNFTSTI

-536 SDNTCQATS
+536 SDNTCQATT

-624 TFAVTNILG
+624 TFAVTNIVG

-682 ELGMVD
+682 ELGVVD
-688 IQTLSYLICCDP
+688 VQSLSYIICCDP
-700 FLIVTITSCDSFD
+700 FLTVTITACDSFD
-713 WDGTTYD
+713 WDGITYD
-720 STGMYTNIYADVNGC
+720 STGMYTNVYTDVNGC

-758 DSFDWDGVTY
+758 DSFDWDGMTY
-768 DLTGTYTNVYTGVN
+768 DSTGMYTNVYTDVN

-793 VNSSDS
+793 INTSDS

-812 WNGVSYNMSG
+812 WSGVTYSMSG
-822 AYSQT
+822 TYSQT
-827 LINISGC
+827 LTNLSGC

-857 DSFDWDGVTYDS
+857 DSFDWDGITYDS
-869 TGMYTN
+869 TGTYTN
-875 TYTNI
+875 VYANI

-892 ITGVSSSSTV
+892 INNSSSSTV

-915 TYDSTGTY
+915 TYDSTGMY
-923 TNVYTGVNGC
+923 TNVYT
-933 DSTVILDLTINNSSS
+933 DL
-948 STVTITACDSFDWDG
+948 
-963 VTYDSTGTYTNIYTD
+963 
-978 VNGCDSTVTLDLTIN
+978 NGCDSTVTLDLTIN

-1006 SLTVTVSTGT
+1006 TLIVSVTTGT

-1045 DANGCEDWSNQYVYT
+1045 DANGCQDWSNQYVYT
-1060 STSISELN
+1060 STSISELS
-1068 SNKMS
+1068 SNKML
-1073 VYPNPTKGIL
+1073 VYPNPTQGIL

-1090 DNRYTSLSIVNI
+1090 DNRYTSLTIVNI
-1102 LGDEIY
+1102 LGDEVY
-1108 TEELDNTFIKY
+1108 KEKLDNTSIKY

-1129 NGIYFVKFSSIEE
+1129 NGIYFVKFSSIEK
-1142 VLTKKLILQ
+1142 VITKKLILQ

>member
-1 MKKLYKTNSLNK
+1 MKNLYNLNSLKK
-13 LLFLFAATLI
+13 LLFFFAAALI
-23 SLNSYSQTLS
+23 SLSSYSQTLS
-33 PTVNVSLSNSICSQL
+33 PTVNVSLSNLNCVQL

-71 DAGSFDLSN
+71 DDGSFDLA
-80 LNIGDTVGTAD
+80 NINVGDTVGTAD
-91 MNFLSGNTV
+91 MTFLSGIT
-100 NTILTVG
+100 L
-107 TTPLNN
+107 N
-113 STMILSTDS
+113 STLIVGSTSSFSTIILSIDS
-122 IGTLYGSFTLRND
+122 SGTLGSFTLRND

-143 TSPGDNNSTTVG
+143 TSPGGDGNNTTGG
-155 YSSNVT
+155 YSSNAT
-161 FNNLFS
+161 FHNLFL
-167 NPTVSLF
+167 NPANPVF
-174 TFSSIITS
+174 TFSSTITS
-182 ELSQVDNQSFI
+182 ELGQVDNQSFVQI
-193 QFMSC
+193 LGCS
-198 ADFSPSVNLI
+198 DFSPTVNLT

-217 TDVTLDVSQ
+217 TDVTIDVSQ

-262 AGANSY
+262 AGTNSY
-268 TADLFVNSL
+268 IADLFVNSIIG
-277 SSNTATIEDNLSL
+277 NTATIEDNLSL
-290 NTFLIENLTSGGVSI
+290 NTFLIENLSSGGVSV

-330 FNNTSTSVL
+330 FNNTSTGVL
-339 SFSSVITSEIGQTD
+339 GFNSVISSEIGQID

-362 CTDFSPTV
+362 CSDFSPTV

-385 TINVS
+385 TISVS

-395 TDMATALFVSD
+395 TDMATALFISD

-427 NSILTYNTDLY
+427 NSISTYNTDLH
-438 VTSIT
+438 VSSIT
-443 GSTVTV
+443 GSTAIIT
-449 SDSLANTFL
+449 DSLGNTFL
-458 IENLSAGVSIT
+458 IENLSSGVSIT

-482 NTSSVTFINIFHNPN
+482 NTSSVTFNNIFHNPN
-497 NGTINFTSTI
+497 NGIINFTSTI

-513 VDVQNF
+513 VDTQNF

-536 SDNTCQATS
+536 SNNTCQSTT

-550 VSQDANETDIASAS
+550 VSQDANETDIASAL

-605 NSLDDFEVQSI
+605 NSLDDFEVQSV

-624 TFAVTNILG
+624 TFAVTNIIG
-633 GGVDILATSPPDGN
+633 GGVDIVATSPPDGN

-657 TFNSLFVNPT
+657 TFNGLFVNPNT
-667 STSSF
+667 SY
-672 NLNFTTTITS
+672 LNFTTTITS

-688 IQTLSYLICCDP
+688 VQSLSFLICCDP
-700 FLIVTITSCDSFD
+700 FLTVTITACDSFD
-713 WDGTTYD
+713 WDGMTYD
-720 STGMYTNIYADVNGC
+720 STGMYTNVYTDVNGCDSTVTVDLTIITGSSSTVTITACDSFDWDGMTYDSTGMYTNVYTGVNGC

-758 DSFDWDGVTY
+758 DSFDWDG
-768 DLTGTYTNVYTGVN
+768 
-782 GCDSTVTLDLT
+782 
-793 VNSSDS
+793 
-799 TSFTASAC
+799 
-807 DTSYF
+807 
-812 WNGVSYNMSG
+812 M
-822 AYSQT
+822 
-827 LINISGC
+827 
-834 DSVVTLNLT
+834 
-843 IGYTESSTVTITAC
+843 
-857 DSFDWDGVTYDS
+857 TYDS

-875 TYTNI
+875 
-880 SGCDSTVTLDLT
+880 V
-892 ITGVSSSSTV
+892 
-902 TITACDSFDWDGM
+902 
-915 TYDSTGTY
+915 
-923 TNVYTGVNGC
+923 
-933 DSTVILDLTINNSSS
+933 
-948 STVTITACDSFDWDG
+948 
-963 VTYDSTGTYTNIYTD
+963 YTD

-993 DGPNDATVTQNGD
+993 NGPTDATVTQNGD
-1006 SLTVTVSTGT
+1006 TLTVTATTGT

-1021 EWNTGETTQSILP
+1021 EWNTGETTQSIIP

-1045 DANGCEDWSNQYVYT
+1045 DANGCQDWSNQYVYT

-1068 SNKMS
+1068 SNKML
-1073 VYPNPTKGIL
+1073 VYPNPTNGIL

-1090 DNRYTSLSIVNI
+1090 DNIYTSLSIVNI
-1102 LGDEIY
+1102 LGDEVY
-1108 TEELDNTFIKY
+1108 KEQLENTSIKY

-1129 NGIYFVKFSSIEE
+1129 NGIYFVKFSSIEK
-1142 VLTKKLILQ
+1142 VITKKLILQ

>member
-1 MKKLYKTNSLNK
+1 MKKLYNSNPLNK
-13 LLFLFAATLI
+13 LLFFFVATLI

-33 PTVNVSLSNSICSQL
+33 PTVNVSLSNSICGQL

-91 MNFLSGNTV
+91 MNFLSGNNV
-100 NTILTVG
+100 NTILVVG
-107 TTPLNN
+107 
-113 STMILSTDS
+113 STSSFSTIILSLDS
-122 IGTLYGSFTLRND
+122 TGTLGSFTLRND

-143 TSPGDNNSTTVG
+143 ASPGGDGNNTTGG
-155 YSSNVT
+155 YTSNVT
-161 FNNLFS
+161 FHNLFL

-174 TFSSIITS
+174 TFSSTITS

-208 LSNNDCGLL
+208 LSNTDCGLL

-268 TADLFVNSL
+268 TADLFVNNL

-339 SFSSVITSEIGQTD
+339 GFSSVITSEIGQTD
-353 NQSLNLLMS
+353 NQSINLLMS

-370 STSLSHYVCDSVSDL
+370 SASLSHYVCDSVSDL

-421 GSATLT
+421 GSASLT

-482 NTSSVTFINIFHNPN
+482 NTSSVTFNNIFHNPN
-497 NGTINFTSTI
+497 NGIINFTSTI

-575 GLNLNDVVGSAS
+575 GLSVNDVVGSAS

-688 IQTLSYLICCDP
+688 VQSLSYVICCDP
-700 FLIVTITSCDSFD
+700 FLSVTITACDSFDWDGVTYDSTGTYTNVYTDIYGCDSTVTLNLTINNSSSSTVTITSCDSFD
-713 WDGTTYD
+713 WDGVTYDLTGTYTNVYTGTNGCDSTVTLDLTINSSDSTSFTASACDTSYFWNGVTYNMSGSYSQTLTNISGCDSVVTLNLTIGYTESSTVTITACDSFDWDGVSYDSTGMYTNTYTNISGCDSTVTLDLTITGFSSSSTVTITACDSFDWDGMTYD
-720 STGMYTNIYADVNGC
+720 STGMYTNIYTGLNGC

-768 DLTGTYTNVYTGVN
+768 D
-782 GCDSTVTLDLT
+782 
-793 VNSSDS
+793 
-799 TSFTASAC
+799 
-807 DTSYF
+807 
-812 WNGVSYNMSG
+812 
-822 AYSQT
+822 
-827 LINISGC
+827 
-834 DSVVTLNLT
+834 
-843 IGYTESSTVTITAC
+843 
-857 DSFDWDGVTYDS
+857 
-869 TGMYTN
+869 
-875 TYTNI
+875 
-880 SGCDSTVTLDLT
+880 
-892 ITGVSSSSTV
+892 
-902 TITACDSFDWDGM
+902 
-915 TYDSTGTY
+915 STGTY
-923 TNVYTGVNGC
+923 TNV
-933 DSTVILDLTINNSSS
+933 
-948 STVTITACDSFDWDG
+948 
-963 VTYDSTGTYTNIYTD
+963 YTD

-993 DGPNDATVTQNGD
+993 DGPNDATVIQNGD

-1090 DNRYTSLSIVNI
+1090 DKRYTSLSIVNI
-1102 LGDEIY
+1102 LGEEIY